1 MTHESARHVVSR
13 LWLYAFAGIVAVAC
27 AVPRARASWPVV
39 ATDVNPN
46 GDFSQPVNGRKPL
59 RAFATDLGVYELDTT
74 LKGVRIWQR
83 TGDGTEL
90 QRPPDSDDFVP
101 YTQTQL
107 EAARQSRRSPFRFTG
122 FVTEDGRIP
131 ADDSHGSVFKTPVGL
146 DKHPTENKFA
156 VVSAGEYID
165 QGLNQY
171 CPSIQ
176 VYGFE
181 ETAGEDGA
189 LSSVTLT
196 FEGSFEN
203 AFHETTN
210 GWQHV
215 IDRIWQ
221 YPDVLVTTNYFSDGS
236 ISSVTTNTFVE
247 YETTLLDRSISTNW
261 VYVLSTN
268 DGTFVT
274 LSTNSYSRT
283 GLEDPVW
290 WNPLQTDLLV
300 PDFEYT
306 IIITNDW
313 VSVSTN
319 YYSLTNWVFKPVGI
333 TTNASYLA
341 MATDVAFLG
350 DDGLV
355 ASIVSEDYQSER
367 SAFLVFGTDPAA
379 PARLF
384 PVDGLDR
391 AIKGIATDRDG
402 NIYAAVPDMSAVFRF
417 PAPDA
422 TSDGVGGTP
431 GGWLALD
438 DRTPVAHD
446 DFVAGVT
453 NGPGSALGR
462 LSHPADVAV
471 WYPEE
476 SPILLVADTA
486 NNRVQAF
493 DPNALVWAET
503 NWLGTNPPRR
513 PSSPNGL
520 VPVLVEGLGQP
531 IQLDPETGLPFDP
544 GIIPFV
550 ETNGQ
555 DVVTNY
561 YHIPAYISYV
571 STNGTGVVTNYYRLE
586 TTAFPLFATDS
597 IGGVPVDSPKNPEGA
612 WGQDGTTAFVLSD
625 TGGHRV
631 RVFSIDD
638 LSALDSDE
646 ILAMAVWWPSVG
658 GGAQGLAA
666 HDMFVADGSSGGSV
680 VYWDAAVP
688 DAVSTKVHVVREHE
702 TYENELH
709 FTVAPARHD
718 RTYTLSVEG
727 GAGVVEP
734 VQATATVPAGA
745 TEGVFT
751 FAAKDGIVS
760 TELLVS
766 WRDRYG
772 NCVPEGD
779 PKAVRYVVQRVAA
792 SPAYTLGVSSDGG
805 FSTNALLVVENVDPI
820 VTNPQVI
827 GYVVPMD
834 PPYVQALG
842 FRVEAS
848 DASGADDSSLAY
860 LWWASTNVNW
870 AINHRDWAVTNNDWA
885 SSATGEWSEGPSFPA
900 EQSATASVITGTDA
914 GGLVSN
920 TVSLLVA
927 RGREVRL
934 PPYPLGLDRLDEV
947 GYPLT
952 AEPGTTPFYIVCTV
966 LDKDGGHTIVSFPSP
981 SEPSGYADLWSGVY
995 DRGVSPENPPST
1007 TASYQARFTAV
1018 SGSGVTFVV
1027 TLAPGSGDPQ
1037 LTDSVRLEAATTLAN
1052 PDWSG
1057 VGDFSV
1063 GSSFLSLP
1071 EASRSSSA
1079 VTNAVPT
1086 VGEGGARF
1094 YRVVRP

>member
-27 AVPRARASWPVV
+27 AVPRARASGPVV

-46 GDFSQPVNGRKPL
+46 GDFSQSVNGRKPL

-83 TGDGTEL
+83 TVDGTEL

-210 GWQHV
+210 GWQQV

-247 YETTLLDRSISTNW
+247 YETTLLDRSFSTNW

-268 DGTFVT
+268 DGSFVT
-274 LSTNSYSRT
+274 LDTNSYSRT
-283 GLEDPVW
+283 NLDEPVW
-290 WNPLQTDLLV
+290 WNPLQTNLIV
-300 PDFEYT
+300 PGFEYT

-384 PVDGLDR
+384 PVEDLDR
-391 AIKGIATDRDG
+391 AIRGIAVDKETGD
-402 NIYAAVPDMSAVFRF
+402 IYAAVPDLSVVFRYRSPGRT
-417 PAPDA
+417 PASWTTD
-422 TSDGVGGTP
+422 
-431 GGWLALD
+431 LD

-486 NNRVQAF
+486 NNRIQAF

-561 YHIPAYISYV
+561 YHIPAYIPYV

-658 GGAQGLAA
+658 GGAEGLAA
-666 HDMFVADGSSGGSV
+666 RDMFVADGSSGGTV
-680 VYWDAAVP
+680 VYWDAAAAEGAP
-688 DAVSTKVHVVREHE
+688 TKVHVVREHE
-702 TYENELH
+702 TYGNELH

-751 FAAKDGIVS
+751 FAARDGIVS
-760 TELLVS
+760 TETLVS
-766 WRDRYG
+766 WRDQYG
-772 NCVPEGD
+772 NWASEGD
-779 PKAVRYVVQRVAA
+779 PKAVSAVTNTVFV
-792 SPAYTLGVSSDGG
+792 SPSYTLAVSSDGG
-805 FSTNALLVVENVDPI
+805 FSTNAVLAVANVDPV
-820 VTNPQVI
+820 VTNAQVI
-827 GYVVPMD
+827 GYVVQGLD
-834 PPYVQALG
+834 PYVQALG
-842 FRVEAS
+842 LRIEAS
-848 DASGADDSSLAY
+848 DVSGADDSALTY

-870 AINHRDWAVTNNDWA
+870 AINHRDWAVTNHEWA
-885 SSATGEWSEGPSFPA
+885 ASATGEWSEGPSFPA
-900 EQSATASVITGTDA
+900 EQNTTASVITGTETA
-914 GGLVSN
+914 GPVTN
-920 TVSLLVA
+920 TVSLMVA

-934 PPYPLGLDRLDEV
+934 PPYTIGRIQLDED
-947 GYPLT
+947 GYPI
-952 AEPGTTPFYIVCTV
+952 ASEPGNTPFYVVCTV
-966 LDKDGGHTIVSFPSP
+966 LDKDGGHAIVSFPTP
-981 SEPSGYADLWSGVY
+981 SEPSGYAGIWTGVY
-995 DRGVSPENPPST
+995 DRDVNPEDSQT
-1007 TASYQARFTAV
+1007 SEAEYRARFTAV
-1018 SGSGVTFVV
+1018 SGTGVTFVV
-1027 TLAPGSGDPQ
+1027 TLAPGSGDP
-1037 LTDSVRLEAATTLAN
+1037 LPSDTVSLESATDLAN
-1052 PDWSG
+1052 PNWARL
-1057 VGDFSV
+1057 
-1063 GSSFLSLP
+1063 GSSFRVGSAFLSVP
-1071 EASRSSSA
+1071 AAERSSA
-1079 VTNAVPT
+1079 AMTNNVTPAGS
-1086 VGEGGARF
+1086 GEVRF

>member
-1 MTHESARHVVSR
+1 MTHESSRHFVSR

-27 AVPRARASWPVV
+27 AVPRARASGPVSV
-39 ATDVNPN
+39 TDCNPN
-46 GDFSQPVNGRKPL
+46 GDFSTPVDGRKPL

-90 QRPPDSDDFVP
+90 QRPPNSDDFVP
-101 YTQTQL
+101 YTPTQL
-107 EAARQSRRSPFRFTG
+107 EAARQSGRAPFRFTG

-131 ADDSHGSVFKTPVGL
+131 EDGSNGIVFKTPVGL

-189 LSSVTLT
+189 LASVTLT

-210 GWQHV
+210 GWQRV

-247 YETTLLDRSISTNW
+247 YETTLLDRSFSTNW
-261 VYVLSTN
+261 VCVLSTN
-268 DGTFVT
+268 DGSFVT
-274 LSTNSYSRT
+274 LVTNSYSRT
-283 GLEDPVW
+283 GLEEPVW
-290 WNPLQTDLLV
+290 WNPLQTNLLV

-350 DDGLV
+350 DAGLV
-355 ASIVSEDYQSER
+355 ASIVSEDYQAER
-367 SAFLVFGTDPAA
+367 SAFLVFGTDPAV
-379 PARLF
+379 PAKLF
-384 PVDGLDR
+384 PVDDLDR
-391 AIKGIATDRDG
+391 AIRGIAVDKETGD
-402 NIYAAVPDMSAVFRF
+402 IYAAVPDLSVVFRYQSPGRT
-417 PAPDA
+417 PASWTTDI
-422 TSDGVGGTP
+422 
-431 GGWLALD
+431 D
-438 DRTPVAHD
+438 DRTPVSHD
-446 DFVAGVT
+446 DFAAGVT
-453 NGPGSALGR
+453 NAPGSSLGR
-462 LSHPADVAV
+462 LSHPTDVDV
-471 WYPEE
+471 WYPDGG
-476 SPILLVADTA
+476 SPILLVADTS
-486 NNRVQAF
+486 NNRIHAF
-493 DPNALVWAET
+493 DPTSLSWTET
-503 NWLGTNPPRR
+503 NWLGTACDA
-513 PSSPNGL
+513 S
-520 VPVLVEGLGQP
+520 
-531 IQLDPETGLPFDP
+531 
-544 GIIPFV
+544 FV
-550 ETNGQ
+550 DDGMGF
-555 DVVTNY
+555 VVTTNTTVVRKWSGLQ
-561 YHIPAYISYV
+561 SYLVQIEVV
-571 STNGTGVVTNYYRLE
+571 STNFYRLE

-597 IGGVPVDSPKNPEGA
+597 VGGVPVDSPMNPEGA
-612 WGQDGTTAFVLSD
+612 WGQDGTAAFVLPD

-638 LSALDSDE
+638 LAALDSDE

-658 GGAQGLAA
+658 GGANGLAA
-666 HDMFVADGSSGGSV
+666 RDIFLANGSSGGSV
-680 VYWDAAVP
+680 VYWDAAAP
-688 DAVSTKVHVVREHE
+688 DAASTKVHVVREHE
-702 TYENELH
+702 TYANELH

-718 RTYTLSVEG
+718 RTYTLSVSG
-727 GAGVVEP
+727 GSGVVEP
-734 VQATATVPAGA
+734 VQATATVPAGS
-745 TEGVFT
+745 TEGVFM

-760 TELLVS
+760 TETLVS

-772 NCVPEGD
+772 NWVPEGD
-779 PKAVRYVVQRVAA
+779 PSAAYAVTNTVSA
-792 SPAYTLGVSSDGG
+792 SPAYTLAVSSDGG
-805 FSTNALLVVENVDPI
+805 FSTNALLAVENVDPI
-820 VTNPQVI
+820 VTNAQVI

-842 FRVEAS
+842 FRIEAS
-848 DASGADDSSLAY
+848 DASGADDSSLIY

-870 AINHRDWAVTNNDWA
+870 AINHRDWAVTNNEWA
-885 SSATGEWSEGPSFPA
+885 ASAAGEWSEGPSFPT
-900 EQSATASVITGTDA
+900 EQSSTASVITGTEA
-914 GGLVSN
+914 SGLVSN

-934 PPYPLGLDRLDEV
+934 PPYPLGQDRLDEV

-966 LDKDGGHTIVSFPSP
+966 LDKDGGYAILSFPTA
-981 SEPSGYADLWSGVY
+981 SEPSDYADLWSGVY
-995 DRGVSPENPPST
+995 DRDVIPEGAQEST
-1007 TASYQARFTAV
+1007 AVYAAEFIAV
-1018 SGSGVTFVV
+1018 SGTNVTFVV
-1027 TLAPGSGDPQ
+1027 RRLSGESDPTDTVTLQTSVTLDGVSDPESSNWSGLRQYRIGTATFPVTNNLAPAGSGP
-1037 LTDSVRLEAATTLAN
+1037 V
-1052 PDWSG
+1052 
-1057 VGDFSV
+1057 
-1063 GSSFLSLP
+1063 
-1071 EASRSSSA
+1071 
-1079 VTNAVPT
+1079 
-1086 VGEGGARF
+1086 RF